1 MRFTS
6 QITIAAAV
14 LALSS
19 GGWIRTT
26 ALSVG
31 CFSGGVACLQLRPRK
46 LGLSDS
52 EVLEL
57 AITSATHQI
66 EEYCKER
73 EANIAHLY
81 ETWESDATEI
91 EKQIEQKKQQLSEID
106 QLTDAE
112 LDAITTERQA
122 HITNLNKQIEEL
134 TQLIDEL
141 VIEIDQ
147 REEQS
152 RQQLKTEIDE
162 YKAATEAEL
171 LAKQQQLQAI
181 ANEDEEWLSQE
192 TEKLTKQ
199 LEEDKRIFLE
209 KHQAECDRLLDEI
222 DLLKSELNAAYQLL
236 NKYEEPELPRGFDVE
251 KVVAYKLQQFWR
263 AKGITTHLINAYPD
277 EAGRRVL
284 VRLRPKTGG
293 EKQFKKQWLN
303 ELQVQEDLPEPVAIR
318 TVAGA
323 IEFEIKPRTWTA
335 FKPWDDSPPS
345 PPPGNGYQPSIKFEN
360 PSPVTEEELKNFQ
373 QPVFRFEPRGAI
385 GRLEQLWIISLWQSG
400 VKTQGI
406 ILSTVYRSSTGNP
419 VSKGDGA
426 SFINARERMYTT
438 LDMQNITYVRRGA

>member
-1 MRFTS
+1 MI
-6 QITIAAAV
+6 QY
-14 LALSS
+14 
-19 GGWIRTT
+19 
-26 ALSVG
+26 
-31 CFSGGVACLQLRPRK
+31 RPRRT
-46 LGLSDS
+46 GLTDA

-57 AITSATHQI
+57 AIASA
-66 EEYCKER
+66 K
-73 EANIAHLY
+73 
-81 ETWESDATEI
+81 
-91 EKQIEQKKQQLSEID
+91 KQIEDESSSLEKYLLAKQQELSRI
-106 QLTDAE
+106 QSLTDAE
-112 LDAITTERQA
+112 LATITAEREA
-122 HITNLNKQIEEL
+122 HIKNLNNQIDEL
-134 TQLIDEL
+134 TQLLDEQL
-141 VIEIDQ
+141 IEIDQ

-152 RQQLKTEIDE
+152 RQQLKAEIDE
-162 YKAATEAEL
+162 YKAAAEAEL
-171 LAKQQQLQAI
+171 LVKQQQLQSI
-181 ANEDEEWLSQE
+181 ASEDEQWLAAE
-192 TEKLTKQ
+192 TEKLTQQ
-199 LEEDKRIFLE
+199 LEADKAAFLE

-222 DLLKSELNAAYQLL
+222 DLLKSELSAAYQLL
-236 NKYEEPELPRGFDVE
+236 DKYEEPEMPRGFDVE

-263 AKGITTHLINAYPD
+263 AKGIITHLINAYPD

-293 EKQFKKQWLN
+293 QSQFKKQWLN
-303 ELQVQEDLPEPVAIR
+303 EIQVQEDLPEPVAIR

-335 FKPWDDSPPS
+335 FKPWDDSPTPS
-345 PPPGNGYQPSIKFEN
+345 PGNGHQPPSINFEN
-360 PSPVTEEELKNFQ
+360 PSPVTEEELENFQ

-438 LDMQNITYVRRGA
+438 LDMQNITYIRRGA